1 MNVFIFCVFE
11 YICFYRNNP
20 RRYSRYHI
28 KENGNHMTSVA
39 EMDEDYSS
47 KKREEVQS
55 SNAKNVS
62 DVSKKEKI
70 CCIPISS
77 DSYKGLYQMLN
88 LNLLKDGIFVM
99 FLVSNFFTSIGFNVP
114 YVYTVDR
121 AVHLGV
127 DQKDASFLLS
137 VVGIA
142 NTLGR
147 ICLGYI
153 SDRPWI
159 NRLYLYNISLSICG
173 ISMGLSNLWGSYSA
187 QAFFC
192 AVFGITSGAYVGL
205 TSVVLV
211 DLLGLDNLTNAF
223 GLLLLFQ
230 GIASVIGP
238 PFIGE
243 IQLKITFK

>member
-1 MNVFIFCVFE
+1 MFFF
-11 YICFYRNNP
+11 RNNP

-28 KENGNHMTSVA
+28 KENLNHMTSVA

-47 KKREEVQS
+47 KKMEEAECS
-55 SNAKNVS
+55 SNVKNVS
-62 DVSKKEKI
+62 DVSKNEGGERI
-70 CCIPISS
+70 CGCIPISS
-77 DSYKGLYQMLN
+77 DSSKGLYQMLN

-121 AVHLGV
+121 AIHLGV

-238 PFIGE
+238 PFIG
-243 IQLKITFK
+243 KNVWKVKVTFKK

>member
-1 MNVFIFCVFE
+1 
-11 YICFYRNNP
+11 
-20 RRYSRYHI
+20 
-28 KENGNHMTSVA
+28 MTSVA
-39 EMDEDYSS
+39 EMDENDQKKMETPACS
-47 KKREEVQS
+47 KGQKGHQDNQKSERQGP
-55 SNAKNVS
+55 
-62 DVSKKEKI
+62 KI
-70 CCIPISS
+70 CGCIPISP

-88 LNLLKDGIFVM
+88 LNLLRDGIFVM
-99 FLVSNFFTSIGFNVP
+99 FLVSNFLTSIGFNVP

-121 AVHLGV
+121 AIHLGV

-147 ICLGYI
+147 IFLGYI
-153 SDRPWI
+153 SDRSWV
-159 NRLYLYNISLSICG
+159 NRLYLYNISLAICG
-173 ISMGLSNLWGSYSA
+173 ISMALSNLWGSYSA

-238 PFIGE
+238 PFIG
-243 IQLKITFK
+243 IVQLHNWYTRCRLKN